1 MRKLLSGLLVLVM
14 LVALLP
20 VTALAAQEV
29 GLVEADAVLENGT
42 VVLTLTAAEETTSGR
57 LTVEYDNALL
67 TYAGLK
73 EAGTVTSEDAGE
85 HAVTFAY
92 ATSSQN
98 ALKAGSV
105 LATLEFTVKTDVP
118 ATWLTVTV
126 EDDGVGIPDIEKAME
141 PMYTTKPQLDRSG
154 MGFSFMEAFMDEL
167 HVVSGQGRG
176 TSVRMRKKIGSDR
189 AESGKACDGSCNRT
203 D

>member
-85 HAVTFAY
+85 HAVTFAMPPP
-92 ATSSQN
+92 
-98 ALKAGSV
+98 V
-105 LATLEFTVKTDVP
+105 RTL
-118 ATWLTVTV
+118 
-126 EDDGVGIPDIEKAME
+126 
-141 PMYTTKPQLDRSG
+141 
-154 MGFSFMEAFMDEL
+154 
-167 HVVSGQGRG
+167 
-176 TSVRMRKKIGSDR
+176 
-189 AESGKACDGSCNRT
+189 
-203 D
+203 